1 MSTISHSE
9 KAYEHIR
16 RRLFSGEL
24 TPGTRLVNRT
34 LASEIGM
41 SLIPVRE
48 AISRLVSEGLVDHV
62 TGAGAFV
69 RRVDR
74 QELSQLYDVRE
85 LFEPHAAA
93 QAARLRTDHE
103 LDELGA
109 ILVDWESHGKKII
122 SRKRGA
128 TAADLDRW
136 LDFNERFHEVL
147 ITASRNRFLVKIT
160 NDVHVLSQCFAA
172 HRGSPALLSNP
183 LVTTTLQTHR
193 ALLDSIKHGDANAAE
208 AITRKQLKFGRA
220 SVLAF
225 FDKQKKS

>member
-1 MSTISHSE
+1 MTAASHSE
-9 KAYEHIR
+9 RAYQHIR
-16 RRLFSGEL
+16 RRLFSGEWA
-24 TPGTRLVNRT
+24 PGTRLVNRS

-48 AISRLVSEGLVDHV
+48 AISRLVSEGLVDHIS
-62 TGAGAFV
+62 GAGAFV
-69 RRVDR
+69 RKVDR

-93 QAARLRTDHE
+93 EAARLRTGHE
-103 LDELGA
+103 LDELNS
-109 ILVDWESHGKKII
+109 ILAEWESHGKKVLN
-122 SRKRGA
+122 RKRGA

-136 LDFNERFHEVL
+136 LELNERFHEVL

-172 HRGSPALLSNP
+172 HRGSPGLLSRE
-183 LVTTTLQTHR
+183 LVQSTLQTHGE
-193 ALLDSIKHGDANAAE
+193 LLKAIEDQDSKSAE
-208 AITRKQLKFGRA
+208 AIVRDQLQFGRE

-225 FDKQKKS
+225 FDKNNHS

>member
-1 MSTISHSE
+1 MSTASHSE

-16 RRLFSGEL
+16 RRLFNGEL
-24 TPGTRLVNRT
+24 APGARLVNRA

-48 AISRLVSEGLVDHV
+48 AISRLVSEGLVDHIS
-62 TGAGAFV
+62 GAGAFV
-69 RRVDR
+69 RTVDR
-74 QELSQLYDVRE
+74 QELSQLYDVRD

-93 QAARLRTDHE
+93 EAARLRTDHE
-103 LDELGA
+103 LDELRA
-109 ILVDWESHGKKII
+109 ILAEWDSHGKKIL

-136 LDFNERFHEVL
+136 LELNERFHEVL

-172 HRGSPALLSNP
+172 HRGSPGLLSKT
-183 LVTTTLQTHR
+183 LVTSTLQTHR
-193 ALLDSIKHGDANAAE
+193 TLLDSIKDQDATAAE
-208 AITRKQLKFGRA
+208 AIVRKQLRFGRE

-225 FDKQKKS
+225 FDQQKSS